1 MGSVELATGY
11 FQLVPSMQGSEK
23 KISDEISS
31 AVDGATESAG
41 TAGGKKLS
49 EKLAEGLQGWALP
62 ALAGGMLAGLGKG
75 LYEVGAVFDDVNDTI
90 RVGTG
95 ASGEA
100 LEGLTDVAKR
110 IGRSV
115 PVEYSKI
122 GTTVAD
128 LNTRLGLSGE
138 TLEKVASQY
147 LEAGRILGQEVSVQK
162 TTAAFSAFG
171 IQGDAVADAMDN
183 LFRVSQATGVGM
195 NELASS
201 AQQAAPSMKTLGF
214 SFEDTIAM
222 VGAFDKAGLNS
233 NAVMAS
239 MSKGLV
245 TLAKKG
251 EDPKQAFQRVT
262 GEISGFLEKG
272 NEAAALE
279 LASKIFGTRGAM
291 QFVEAMKTG
300 QLSAGDMM
308 QSIGATDDSILG
320 LAEETMDFAEQW
332 QLLKN
337 RALEALEPL
346 GSAVFTWLGDT
357 MSELIPKFQEL
368 ATWVSQNTW
377 VFGVL
382 GALLTGL
389 LLVGL
394 YQVTAA
400 IWAATAAML
409 ANPVTWVVTGI
420 GLLAAGLF
428 LLITNWDA
436 VVQWLNSVW
445 AGCLAWLAGGW
456 DSVIAAFGAFGEWL
470 GGFWQGIIDGI
481 LAFVGYVLSMQ
492 WATDF
497 ANAAIAGFGML
508 GEFIGSFPGLVIDL
522 LAGLVILAVKAV
534 EWFGG
539 FVLSAIGKLME
550 FLGWLA
556 GLPGKAIGALASLG
570 PRLAQGAVQWFT
582 GLLQGAQRLGSET
595 VNFMASVPGRIMSA
609 LGNIGNVLLQAG
621 AALVDGFLRGIQDTW
636 NKLVGWVKQG
646 MSWLRGLW
654 PFSPAKW
661 GPFSGHGY
669 VTYSGEAIV
678 QDFADSIAGQKGYLE
693 SRASGIAETARSI
706 FPEGG
711 SGDLVSAAP
720 RSGGDINISTH
731 NVDPYSTAVAVSQAI
746 RRLV

>member
-23 KISDEISS
+23 RIADEISS
-31 AVDGATESAG
+31 AVGGAADSAG
-41 TAGGKKLS
+41 AEGGKKLS
-49 EKLAEGLQGWALP
+49 ERLAEGLKGWALP

-75 LYEVGAVFDDVNDTI
+75 LYEVGNVFDNVNDTI

-95 ASGEA
+95 ASGES
-100 LEGLTDVAKR
+100 LQSMVDIAKR

-115 PVEYSKI
+115 PEEYSKI
-122 GTTVAD
+122 GSTVAD

-138 TLEKVASQY
+138 TLERVASQY
-147 LEAGRILGQEVSVQK
+147 LEAGRLLGQDVDIKK

-171 IQGDAVADAMDN
+171 LKGDEVSAAMDN

-195 NELASS
+195 NELAAA

-214 SFEDTIAM
+214 SFEDTVAM

-233 NAVMAS
+233 TAVMAAL
-239 MSKGLV
+239 SKGLV

-262 GEISGFLEKG
+262 SEIQGFLNKG

-291 QFVEAMKTG
+291 QFVQAMKTG

-308 QSIGATDDSILG
+308 KSIGATDDSILG

-357 MSELIPKFQEL
+357 MAELLPKFQEL
-368 ATWVSQNTW
+368 AGWVQQNTW
-377 VFGVL
+377 VFSVL

-389 LLVGL
+389 VLVGI

-409 ANPVTWVVTGI
+409 ANPITWIVTGI
-420 GLLAAGLF
+420 GLLAAALY
-428 LLITNWDA
+428 LLITNWGA
-436 VVQWLNSVW
+436 VVQWLNGVW
-445 AGCLAWLAGGW
+445 KGCLDWLASGW
-456 DSVIAAFGAFGEWL
+456 EGVKQAFAGFGEWL
-470 GGFWQGIIDGI
+470 AGLWQKIVDGFN
-481 LAFVGYVLSMQ
+481 AFVEYIVTMK
-492 WATDF
+492 WAEDF
-497 ANAAIAGFGML
+497 SNAAIAGFGLL
-508 GEFIGSFPGLVIDL
+508 GEFIGNLPGMILDGLAFLGDL
-522 LAGLVILAVKAV
+522 WLKAV
-534 EWFGG
+534 EWFGA
-539 FVLSAIGKLME
+539 FVKAGIDA
-550 FLGWLA
+550 FLGYVKWLTE
-556 GLPGKAIGALASLG
+556 LPGKIIAAIADLG
-570 PRLAQGAVQWFT
+570 PRLWDGAVKWT
-582 GLLQGAQRLGSET
+582 GQFLEGARGVWNDVVGFVSGI
-595 VNFMASVPGRIMSA
+595 PGAIMRA
-609 LGNIGNVLLQAG
+609 LGDMGSFLLRSG
-621 AALVDGFLRGIQDTW
+621 EALVGGFLRGIQNSW
-636 NKLVGWVKQG
+636 NKLTSWVSEG
-646 MSWLRGLW
+646 MSKLRGLW

-661 GPFSGHGY
+661 GPFSGRGY

-678 QDFADSIAGQKGYLE
+678 RDFADSIAGQQGYLE
-693 SRASGIAETARSI
+693 SRASGIAQTARNVI
-706 FPEGG
+706 PDGPG
-711 SGDLVSAAP
+711 STSAVAP
-720 RSGGDINISTH
+720 AHSSSATINTY
-731 NVDPYSTAVAVSQAI
+731 NVDPYSTAVAVSQAL
-746 RRLV
+746 RRLM